1 MEKKDKK
8 ILNSRIGLTFLKI
21 LEERKII
28 AKGNN
33 AKGIK
38 DHKLV
43 SSLRKLSA
51 ASAVDFGTVQKISK
65 GDQGL
70 EFFTLID
77 LIEALDLNLMEF
89 AKYFISFSEEEV
101 RDYMNLILKERK
113 ENSRKK
119 K

>member
-8 ILNSRIGLTFLKI
+8 ILHCRIGLTLLKI
-21 LEERKII
+21 LEERKLV
-28 AKGNN
+28 AKENKT
-33 AKGIK
+33 KGIR

-51 ASAVDFGTVQKISK
+51 ASAIDFGTVQKISK

-77 LIEALDLNLMEF
+77 LIEALNLDLTGF
-89 AKYFISFSEEEV
+89 AKYFASITDEDV
-101 RDYMNLILKERK
+101 KNYMYSIQKERK
-113 ENSRKK
+113 EHSKK
-119 K
+119 KK